1 MRPIVMDVSWPMT
14 VSVCRL
20 DKTASPIQNGWT
32 DRGCVWDVDSSG
44 PKKPCIRW
52 GPGYLTGRG
61 TFRWIYLRTLSLA
74 RDYPT
79 GQTQRYLQGG
89 LGATMWPR
97 ASSTV
102 ATCNRSID
110 SSAVYA
116 IGCARSSLSTA
127 FSKTSQWRDQVSR
140 RHGGVAMWR
149 QARYASLAVPVCV
162 QIQQHIPSLM
172 NAERWLIA
180 MPSQAKA

>member
-1 MRPIVMDVSWPMT
+1 
-14 VSVCRL
+14 
-20 DKTASPIQNGWT
+20 
-32 DRGCVWDVDSSG
+32 VDSSG

-89 LGATMWPR
+89 LGATMWPQ

-116 IGCARSSLSTA
+116 TGGARSSLSTA
-127 FSKTSQWRDQVSR
+127 FSKTSQGRPSVATSR
-140 RHGGVAMWR
+140 RRCNVTPSALCVACSARLCADSSAHTITNERRTM
-149 QARYASLAVPVCV
+149 ANRYAVTGQGLA
-162 QIQQHIPSLM
+162 SGTFRM
-172 NAERWLIA
+172 LIFIHHEW
-180 MPSQAKA
+180 

>member
-1 MRPIVMDVSWPMT
+1 
-14 VSVCRL
+14 
-20 DKTASPIQNGWT
+20 
-32 DRGCVWDVDSSG
+32 VDSSG

-74 RDYPT
+74 RDYPP

-89 LGATMWPR
+89 LGATMWPQ

-116 IGCARSSLSTA
+116 TGGARSSLSTA
-127 FSKTSQWRDQVSR
+127 FSKTSQGRDQVSR
-140 RHGGVAMWR
+140 RHGGFANVTPSALCVAFSARLCADSTAHTITNERRTM
-149 QARYASLAVPVCV
+149 ANRYAVTGQGLA
-162 QIQQHIPSLM
+162 SGTFRM
-172 NAERWLIA
+172 LIFIHHEW
-180 MPSQAKA
+180 